1 MKNEHD
7 LDRLKVALERR
18 NERVAEREFE
28 AWVVAVAIL
37 TVWAVIGVT
46 AVRERLAEKRANVE
60 AAK

>member
-1 MKNEHD
+1 MK
-7 LDRLKVALERR
+7 
-18 NERVAEREFE
+18 NERVAEHEFE
-28 AWVVAVAIL
+28 SWIVIIAIL

>member
-1 MKNEHD
+1 MQ
-7 LDRLKVALERR
+7 
-18 NERVAEREFE
+18 NERVAEHEFE